1 LVTTPT
7 VSGPPLLNPYAVL
20 GVDPAAT
27 PDEVK
32 TAYFAL
38 VRAHPP
44 ERDPEAFKRIRAA
57 YEQLRDPEKRLETDM
72 LRVQVWPEPS
82 LKEIFDSAEIDP
94 SRAQGVPIDPADVIR
109 AARAMSDLGR
119 HDFREDYR
127 EVNV

>member
-1 LVTTPT
+1 MTKPT
-7 VSGPPLLNPYAVL
+7 LSGPPLVDPYAVL

-57 YEQLRDPEKRLETDM
+57 YEQLRDPVKRLETDM
-72 LRVQVWPEPS
+72 LRLQVWSEPS
-82 LKEIFDSAEIDP
+82 LKEILDNAEIDP
-94 SRAQGVPIDPADVIR
+94 ARTPSVSIDPADVIR

>member
-1 LVTTPT
+1 MTKPT
-7 VSGPPLLNPYAVL
+7 VSGPPVVDPYAVL

-27 PDEVK
+27 LDEVK

-57 YEQLRDPEKRLETDM
+57 YEQLRDPVKRLETDM
-72 LRVQVWPEPS
+72 LRLQVWPEPS
-82 LKEIFDSAEIDP
+82 LKEIFDNAEIDP
-94 SRAQGVPIDPADVIR
+94 ARTRSVSIDPADVIR

>member
-1 LVTTPT
+1 
-7 VSGPPLLNPYAVL
+7 L

-27 PDEVK
+27 LDEVK

-44 ERDPEAFKRIRAA
+44 ERDPEMFKRIRAA
-57 YEQLRDPEKRLETDM
+57 YERLRDPDKRLETDM
-72 LRVQVWPEPS
+72 LRLEAWPEPS
-82 LKEIFDSAEIDP
+82 LKGIFDEAETDLAR
-94 SRAQGVPIDPADVIR
+94 SVSIDPADVIR

>member
-1 LVTTPT
+1 MTQPT
-7 VSGPPLLNPYAVL
+7 VSGPPVVDPYAVL

-27 PDEVK
+27 LDEVK

-44 ERDPEAFKRIRAA
+44 ERDPEMFKRIRAA
-57 YEQLRDPEKRLETDM
+57 YERLRDPDKRLETDM
-72 LRVQVWPEPS
+72 LRLQAWPEPS
-82 LKEIFDSAEIDP
+82 LKGIFDDAETDLTR
-94 SRAQGVPIDPADVIR
+94 SVSIDPADVIR

-119 HDFREDYR
+119 QDFREDYR